1 MLRGIFVACAV
12 LLTTAAEARFPRG
25 TPASTPIAPAATTC
39 DANTGSCTG
48 QDAGTGLFTAA
59 VCDGVT
65 NTAPAFASFNTWAKS
80 TTTNTNGQLIELRVT
95 GTCYSPSVNSVI
107 ATGLKNF
114 RLWGYGASF
123 TGAQPALGTAGG
135 PAGQGI
141 CSRGI
146 NEALGCSARI
156 NTVSAGATSVFINT
170 NSFSGSL
177 ATLCARYVVGRWA
190 VITGFD
196 IQGGY
201 NNPYGQP
208 PNPHFLDFAQI
219 TSTTNCTTTGE
230 IGLSRPLT
238 YAYLSTWPEFNSGD
252 GSEPD
257 QGGPGTIYALDLN
270 WGGEV
275 DVRGGTFDCPGQCK
289 AVARST
295 SFTDSTWLGSHCFIP
310 TITMAFTVENVTGSS
325 CSIEADKMVG
335 TLTYKN
341 TNLNRLKIQSS
352 SIETLIWDG
361 GSFTVFGGNNFA
373 SGFDGTPKYA
383 YISNITIPSL
393 KIGPYAY
400 GVGKAATC
408 TNCIFLTDSSQSYT
422 TESIPYFAIS
432 SGVWSYPFTANV
444 SAMADNGSGKV
455 RLTVDSSAGWV
466 AGMVTDKKNVYNC
479 TPSCTG
485 GVVILAVPDG
495 THLDTTQDFSTATFT
510 GPGYLTN
517 SAVVMSRWAPP
528 GTNLLPTVFQWKAS
542 PAFQVSGV
550 TASGNFINIA
560 TSLPGGFPTVPLNGA
575 TATTIQPIVP
585 SWRCINCSGVPQA
598 AGDFNLASGARPM
611 FSYTNR
617 TYTNTDA
624 IPGVV
629 QYGTINTVKFNVT
642 DAYAGATNPM
652 RMVYSGFAYAQNTT
666 SITGFNWTINLRQPG
681 LRTITNSA
689 VTCDTGGGP
698 VAGACS
704 GDTIAALPTT
714 TTYLVQTN
722 LSKPNGSP
730 TDDPWSLNSE
740 FDLDQGVVP

>member
-1 MLRGIFVACAV
+1 MLRVGIAAV
-12 LLTTAAEARFPRG
+12 LVLFASAAEARPRG
-25 TPASTPIAPAATTC
+25 APQTDEPAATTC
-39 DANTGSCTG
+39 DMNTGNCTG

-65 NTAPAFASFNTWAKS
+65 NIAPAFASFNTWAKASS
-80 TTTNTNGQLIELRVT
+80 TNVAGGLIELRVT
-95 GTCYSPSVNSVI
+95 GTCYSPSVNSVTF
-107 ATGLKNF
+107 TGLKKA
-114 RLWGYGASF
+114 RLWGYGAEF
-123 TGAQPALGTAGG
+123 TGAQPALGSAGG

-141 CSRGI
+141 CARGI
-146 NEALGCSARI
+146 NETLGCSARI

-170 NSFSGSL
+170 NSYSGGGGL
-177 ATLCARYVVGRWA
+177 TTLCARFVVGNWA
-190 VITGFD
+190 VVAGFD
-196 IQGGY
+196 LQGGY

-219 TSTTNCTTTGE
+219 ISTANCTSTGE
-230 IGLSRPLT
+230 IGLSRALT
-238 YAYLSTWPEFNSGD
+238 YDYLSTWPQFNSGD
-252 GSEPD
+252 PGEPD

-270 WGGEV
+270 WGGEI
-275 DVRGGTFDCPGQCK
+275 DIRGAKFNCSGQCK

-295 SFTDSTWLGSHCFIP
+295 YFKDVTWTGADCYIPTSTMSFT
-310 TITMAFTVENVTGSS
+310 AENVTGSD

-341 TNLNRLKIQSS
+341 TILHRLKIQSS

-361 GSFTVFGGNNFA
+361 GSFVVTGGGNFA
-373 SGFDGTPKYA
+373 SGIDGTPKYA
-383 YISNITIPSL
+383 FISNITLPSL
-393 KIGPYAY
+393 KIGPWAY
-400 GVGKAATC
+400 GVGKSAIC
-408 TNCIFLTDSSQSYT
+408 TNCVFLENSGQSYT
-422 TESIPYFAIS
+422 SGVVPDFTIS
-432 SGVWSYPFTANV
+432 SGIWSYPFSANV

-466 AGMVTDKKNVYNC
+466 AGMVTDKKSVYNC
-479 TPSCTG
+479 TPACTG

-510 GPGYLTN
+510 GPGYLSN
-517 SAVVMSRWAPP
+517 SAVVMARWAPP
-528 GTNLLPTVFQWKAS
+528 GTNLLPSVFQGKGI
-542 PAFQVSGV
+542 PAFQVNSV
-550 TASGNFINIA
+550 TASGNFINIS
-560 TSLPGGFPTVPLNGA
+560 TTLPGGFPTMPQNGVT
-575 TATTIQPIVP
+575 TANVQPIVP

-598 AGDFNLASGARPM
+598 AGDFNLAPGARPM

-624 IPGVV
+624 IPSVV
-629 QYGTINTVKFNVT
+629 QFGMVNSIKFNVT

-652 RMVYSGFAYAQNTT
+652 RMNYSGFAYAQNTT

-704 GDTIAALPTT
+704 GDTISALPTT
-714 TTYLVQTN
+714 TTYIVQTN

-730 TDDPWSLNSE
+730 TDEAWSLNSE